1 MPATE
6 HHARS
11 VTVNFASV
19 YDRVEMDYN
28 APVLDLLSPEQKKEI
43 SQYSDTLASFT
54 EEELLLLRWRMMWR
68 AKARVKQL
76 PPKEFE
82 NFEKQIWMCRS
93 GRGWGKTLVG
103 SNWLG
108 MEAASFTSRYY
119 VVAPTK
125 DDVRYV
131 CFEGPT
137 GLYSV
142 IPPPLIVDKN
152 LALPSI
158 TLWNGSVIR
167 GFAGDT
173 PERLRGPQ
181 AAAGWLDEIASWLY
195 PQEAWDN
202 IMFGLRLGPHP
213 RLLVTGTPKPSPFI
227 RELVQNPE
235 VINVVGST
243 YENKANLPKMFFMS
257 VAKYE
262 GTKVGRQELH
272 GEVLDPEEEGF
283 VKRSEWRVWK
293 ADQPLP
299 RFKFIIL
306 SLDTAFTEKTF
317 DKKKQTRDPTAC
329 TVWGLFE
336 LPVKK
341 PNGKKKTEKHII
353 LLDAWEDWLTLPQL
367 MKRVKK
373 ERRKRYGA
381 GLHDLKLRPKIVPI
395 GQRPGPPGKK
405 IDLILIEEKGSGIS
419 LRQSLA
425 VEEIFT
431 EGYNPRRADKLER
444 LHNVSPLWSHG
455 RVWAVESEKRKG
467 EFKQWAEPV
476 VTQVC
481 TYTGPGSVKHDD
493 LLDTTTQAL
502 RLFMD
507 RFIGPMSI
515 EEDEEAARD
524 LAARDEIE
532 DREARRN
539 PYDQ

>member
-1 MPATE
+1 ME
-6 HHARS
+6 SRS
-11 VTVNFASV
+11 VTVNFSSV
-19 YDRVEMDYN
+19 YSPLEFNYER
-28 APVLDLLSPEQKKEI
+28 PVLENFQPEVAAQLTKYK
-43 SQYSDTLASFT
+43 DTLATFT
-54 EEELLLLRWRMMWR
+54 PEELYFLRWKMMWR
-68 AKARVKQL
+68 AKARLKQL

-82 NFEKQIWMCRS
+82 QFEKQIWMVRS

-103 SNWLG
+103 ANWLG
-108 MEAASFTSRYY
+108 QEAAAFTSRYY

-142 IPPPLIVDKN
+142 IPPQLIVDRN
-152 LALPSI
+152 LALPSA
-158 TLWNGSVIR
+158 TLWNGSFIR

-227 RELVQNPE
+227 RDLVANPD
-235 VINVVGST
+235 VVNVVGST
-243 YENKANLPKMFFMS
+243 YENKKNLPKMFFAS

-283 VKRSEWRVWK
+283 VKRSEWRIWP
-293 ADQPLP
+293 ADKPLP
-299 RFKFIIL
+299 KLSYIIL

-317 DKKKQTRDPTAC
+317 DKRKQARDPTAC

-336 LPVKK
+336 KKIRARSGRVKI
-341 PNGKKKTEKHII
+341 EQHIL
-353 LLDAWEDWLTLPQL
+353 LLDAWEDMLSFPQL
-367 MKRVKK
+367 VKRVKK
-373 ERRKRYGA
+373 ARRIRYGSSI
-381 GLHDLKLRPKIVPI
+381 HEPKMRPKILPI
-395 GQRPGPPGKK
+395 GQRPGPVGKK
-405 IDLILIEEKGSGIS
+405 VDLILIEEKGSGIS

-425 VEEIFT
+425 VSNIRT
-431 EGYNPRRADKLER
+431 EGYNPHRQDKLQR
-444 LHNVSPLWSHG
+444 LHYVSPLWSHG
-455 RVWAVESEKRKG
+455 RVWAVESDKRQG
-467 EFKQWAEPV
+467 EIRKWADPV

-502 RLFMD
+502 RLLMD
-507 RFIGPMSI
+507 KFIGPLDEI
-515 EEDEEAARD
+515 EEEDEQKE
-524 LAARDEIE
+524 
-532 DREARRN
+532 REAREEAEAEKASVN
-539 PYDQ
+539 PYDG

>member
-1 MPATE
+1 ME
-6 HHARS
+6 QRS
-11 VTVNFASV
+11 VTVNFATV
-19 YDRVEMDYN
+19 YQKVALNYDS
-28 APVLDLLSPEQKKEI
+28 PVLSGMPEAVSHQLKEYKDVLG
-43 SQYSDTLASFT
+43 QFT
-54 EEELLLLRWRMMWR
+54 QEELLFLRWRMMWR
-68 AKARVKQL
+68 AMARQKQL
-76 PPKEFE
+76 PPKEFDS
-82 NFEKQIWMCRS
+82 FEKTIWVARS

-108 MEAASFTSRYY
+108 MEAAAFQSQYY

-142 IPPPLIVDKN
+142 IPPRLIVASN

-227 RELVQNPE
+227 RELVASKE
-235 VINVVGST
+235 VVNVVGST
-243 YENKANLPKMFFMS
+243 YENKKNLPKLFFQS

-283 VKRSEWRVWK
+283 VKRSEWRVWPHDK
-293 ADQPLP
+293 PLP
-299 RFKFIIL
+299 KFQFIIL

-329 TVWGLFE
+329 SVWGLFE
-336 LPVKK
+336 RPIRFRS
-341 PNGKKKTEKHII
+341 GKKKIENHVL
-353 LLDAWEDWLTLPQL
+353 LLDAWEDWLTLPAL
-367 MKRVKK
+367 IKKVKK
-373 ERRKRYGA
+373 ARRIRYGSSP
-381 GLHDLKLRPKIVPI
+381 HEPVMRPKILPI
-395 GQRPGPPGKK
+395 GERPGPQGKK

-419 LRQSLA
+419 LRQALE

-431 EGYNPRRADKLER
+431 EGYNPRRADKLSR
-444 LHNVSPLWSHG
+444 LHYVSPLWAHG

-467 EFKQWAEPV
+467 EFKQWAEPLIS
-476 VTQVC
+476 QVC

-493 LLDTTTQAL
+493 LLDTTTQAI
-502 RLFMD
+502 RKIMD
-507 RFIGPMSI
+507 EFIGPLTV
-515 EEDEEAARD
+515 EEDEESRIA
-524 LAARDEIE
+524 
-532 DREARRN
+532 REAREEMAEINSRVN
-539 PYDQ
+539 PYDG

>member
-1 MPATE
+1 MQIHTDE
-6 HHARS
+6 S
-11 VTVNFASV
+11 VTVNFALA
-19 YDRVEMDYN
+19 YQRVQLDYTKPILEKLPI
-28 APVLDLLSPEQKKEI
+28 PVRHQLQ
-43 SQYSDTLASFT
+43 QYHDTLSSFT
-54 EEELLLLRWRMMWR
+54 EEELQFLRWRMMW
-68 AKARVKQL
+68 KAMAREKQL

-108 MEAASFTSRYY
+108 MEAAAFSSRYY

-142 IPPPLIVDKN
+142 IPPSLIVDKN

-158 TLWNGSVIR
+158 TLWNGSFIR

-181 AAAGWLDEIASWLY
+181 SAAAWLDEIASWLY

-227 RELVQNPE
+227 RDLVKNPE
-235 VINVVGST
+235 VVNVVGST
-243 YENKANLPKMFFMS
+243 YENKKNLPKMFFAS

-283 VKRSEWRVWK
+283 VKRSEWRVWP
-293 ADQPLP
+293 ADKPLP
-299 RFKFIIL
+299 HFSFIIL
-306 SLDTAFTEKTF
+306 SLDTAFTEKTH

-336 LPVKK
+336 RPIMRT
-341 PNGKKKTEKHII
+341 NGRKRTEKHIL
-353 LLDAWEDWLTLPQL
+353 LLDAWEDWLSLPQL
-367 MKRVKK
+367 IKRVKK
-373 ERRKRYGA
+373 ARRIRYGA
-381 GLHDLKLRPKIVPI
+381 STQEIKLRPRIVPKD
-395 GQRPGPPGKK
+395 QRPGPTGKK

-419 LRQSLA
+419 LRQALA
-425 VEEIFT
+425 VEDILT
-431 EGYNPRRADKLER
+431 QGYNPRRADKLER
-444 LHNVSPLWSHG
+444 LHYVSPLWAHG
-455 RVWAVESEKRKG
+455 RVWAVESEQRRG

-476 VTQVC
+476 ISQIC
-481 TYTGPGSVKHDD
+481 SYTGPGSVKHDD
-493 LLDTTTQAL
+493 LLDTGTQAL

-507 RFIGPMSI
+507 QFIGALTI
-515 EEDEEAARD
+515 AEDEEATR
-524 LAARDEIE
+524 
-532 DREARRN
+532 DREAREDSEASTARVN
-539 PYDQ
+539 PYDR

>member
-1 MPATE
+1 MSE
-6 HHARS
+6 RS
-11 VTVNFASV
+11 VVLNFGSV
-19 YDRVEMDYN
+19 YDRVEMNYN
-28 APVLDLLSPEQKKEI
+28 APILSSFPPGMAKEVER
-43 SQYSDTLASFT
+43 YKDTLASFT
-54 EEELLLLRWRMMWR
+54 PEELLFLRWRMMWK
-68 AKARVKQL
+68 AKARQKQL

-82 NFEKQIWMCRS
+82 QFEKSIWMCRS

-108 MEAASFTSRYY
+108 MEAASFASQYY

-142 IPPPLIVDKN
+142 IPPKLITNSN

-227 RELVQNPE
+227 RELVANKD
-235 VINVVGST
+235 VANVVGST
-243 YENKANLPKMFFMS
+243 YENKKNLPKMFFMS

-283 VKRSEWRVWK
+283 IKRSEWRLWPHDK
-293 ADQPLP
+293 PLP
-299 RFKFIIL
+299 RFKYIIL
-306 SLDTAFTEKTF
+306 SLDTAFTEETF
-317 DKKKQTRDPTAC
+317 DKKKQARDPTAC

-336 LPVKK
+336 RTIRKPSGSKK
-341 PNGKKKTEKHII
+341 IENHIL
-353 LLDAWEDWLTLPQL
+353 LLDAWEDMLSFPQL
-367 MKRVKK
+367 IKRVKK
-373 ERRKRYGA
+373 VRRIRYGA
-381 GLHDLKLRPKIVPI
+381 GLHDLKLRPKIVPV
-395 GQRPGPPGKK
+395 GQRPAPMGKK
-405 IDLILIEEKGSGIS
+405 IDTILIEEKGSGIS

-425 VEEIFT
+425 VEQIKT
-431 EGYNPRRADKLER
+431 AGYNPRRADKLER
-444 LHNVSPLWSHG
+444 LHYISPLWAHS
-455 RVWAVESEKRKG
+455 RVWAVESEKREG

-476 VTQVC
+476 ITQCC
-481 TYTGPGSVKHDD
+481 TYTGPGSLKHDD

-502 RLFMD
+502 RLLMD
-507 RFIGPMSI
+507 NHIGPLTI
-515 EEDEEAARD
+515 EEDD
-524 LAARDEIE
+524 DERQ
-532 DREARRN
+532 DREAREAAEESKGRDGN
-539 PYDQ
+539 PYDG

>member
-1 MPATE
+1 MQTAS
-6 HHARS
+6 RS
-11 VTVNFASV
+11 VVVNFASV
-19 YDRVEMDYN
+19 YDRVEMNYDK
-28 APVLDLLSPEQKKEI
+28 PILDHFSPEQQKEVAR
-43 SQYSDTLASFT
+43 YADTLASFT
-54 EEELLLLRWRMMWR
+54 AEELLLLRWRMMWR
-68 AKARVKQL
+68 AKARKKQL

-82 NFEKQIWMCRS
+82 SFEKTIWMCRS

-108 MEAASFTSRYY
+108 IEAASFSSQYY

-142 IPPPLIVDKN
+142 IPPQLIASSN

-181 AAAGWLDEIASWLY
+181 AAAAWLDEIASWLY
-195 PQEAWDN
+195 AQEAWDN
-202 IMFGLRLGPHP
+202 IAFGLRLGQHP

-227 RELVQNPE
+227 RDLVANKE
-235 VINVVGST
+235 VVNVVGST
-243 YENKANLPKMFFMS
+243 YENKANLPKMFFAS

-283 VKRSEWRVWK
+283 VKRSDWRVWP
-293 ADQPLP
+293 ADKPLP
-299 RFKFIIL
+299 KFKFIIL

-317 DKKKQTRDPTAC
+317 DKKKQQRDPTAC

-336 LPVKK
+336 RPVAK
-341 PNGKKKTEKHII
+341 PNGKAKTEKHII

-367 MKRVKK
+367 IRKVRK
-373 ERRKRYGA
+373 ERRKRYGK
-381 GLHDLKLRPKIVPI
+381 GLHELKLRPKIVPI
-395 GQRPGPPGKK
+395 EQRPGPTGKK

-425 VEEIFT
+425 VEQIFT

-444 LHNVSPLWSHG
+444 LHYVSPLWAHG
-455 RVWAVESEKRKG
+455 RVWAVESEKRRG

-476 VTQVC
+476 ITQVC
-481 TYTGPGSVKHDD
+481 TYTGPGSVKWDD

-507 RFIGPMSI
+507 RFIGPLSV
-515 EEDEEAARD
+515 EEDEEAAQEQ
-524 LAARDEIE
+524 AAREEIE
-532 DREARRN
+532 ERQAGVN
-539 PYDQ
+539 PYAA

>member
-1 MPATE
+1 MSE
-6 HHARS
+6 QRS
-11 VTVNFASV
+11 VTLNFGSV
-19 YDRVEMDYN
+19 YDRVKLDYN
-28 APVLDLLSPEQKKEI
+28 APLLSGFTQEQQHELK
-43 SQYSDTLASFT
+43 QYKDTLATFT
-54 EEELLLLRWRMMWR
+54 EEELLFLRWRMMWR
-68 AKARVKQL
+68 AKARKKQL

-82 NFEKQIWMCRS
+82 EFEKTIWMCRS

-108 MEAASFTSRYY
+108 MEAASFQSQYY

-142 IPPPLIVDKN
+142 IPPRLISHSN

-181 AAAGWLDEIASWLY
+181 AAAAWLDEIASWLY

-202 IMFGLRLGPHP
+202 IAFGLRLGPNP

-227 RELVQNPE
+227 RELVSNPD
-235 VINVVGST
+235 VVNVVGST
-243 YENKANLPKMFFMS
+243 YENKKNLPKIFFQS
-257 VAKYE
+257 VSKYE

-283 VKRSEWRVWK
+283 IKRSEWRLWPSDK
-293 ADQPLP
+293 PLP
-299 RFKFIIL
+299 QFKYIIL

-317 DKKKQTRDPTAC
+317 DKKKQQRDPTAC

-336 LPVKK
+336 RTVRKT
-341 PNGKKKTEKHII
+341 NGRKRIENHIL
-353 LLDAWEDWLTLPQL
+353 LLDAWEDQLSFPQL
-367 MKRVKK
+367 IKRVKK
-373 ERRKRYGA
+373 ARRIRYGA
-381 GLHDLKLRPKIVPI
+381 GNQKLLLRPKIIPLER
-395 GQRPGPPGKK
+395 RPAPTGKK
-405 IDLILIEEKGSGIS
+405 IDTILIEAKGSGIS
-419 LRQSLA
+419 LMQSLA
-425 VEEIFT
+425 VEQIKT
-431 EGYNPRRADKLER
+431 EGYNPGRADKLER
-444 LHNVSPLWSHG
+444 LHYISPLWAHS
-455 RVWAVESEKRKG
+455 RVWAVESELKGKEG

-476 VTQVC
+476 ITQCC

-502 RLFMD
+502 RLLMD
-507 RFIGPMSI
+507 EHIGPLSV
-515 EEDEEAARD
+515 EEDDEEALER
-524 LAARDEIE
+524 ET
-532 DREARRN
+532 REASESTREPEN
-539 PYDQ
+539 PYG

>member
-1 MPATE
+1 ME
-6 HHARS
+6 HTRS
-11 VTVNFASV
+11 VTVNFATV
-19 YDRVEMDYN
+19 YQRVALNYDS
-28 APVLDLLSPEQKKEI
+28 PLLTGLPQEI
-43 SQYSDTLASFT
+43 SSQLTQYKDTLAQFT
-54 EEELLLLRWRMMWR
+54 QEELLFLRWRMMWR
-68 AKARVKQL
+68 AMARQKQL

-82 NFEKQIWMCRS
+82 TFEKTIWVARS

-108 MEAASFTSRYY
+108 MEAAAFSSQYY

-142 IPPPLIVDKN
+142 IPPKLIVASN

-227 RELVQNPE
+227 RELVSSKE
-235 VINVVGST
+235 VVNVVGST
-243 YENKANLPKMFFMS
+243 YENKKNLPKLFFQS

-283 VKRSEWRVWK
+283 VKRSEWRVWP
-293 ADQPLP
+293 ADKPLP
-299 RFKFIIL
+299 KFQFIIL

-317 DKKKQTRDPTAC
+317 DKKKQLRDPTAC
-329 TVWGLFE
+329 SVWGLFE
-336 LPVKK
+336 RPIRFRS
-341 PNGKKKTEKHII
+341 GKKKIESHII

-367 MKRVKK
+367 IKRVKK
-373 ERRKRYGA
+373 ARRIRYGA
-381 GLHDLKLRPKIVPI
+381 SPHEPRMRPKILPI
-395 GQRPGPPGKK
+395 GERAGPQGKK

-419 LRQSLA
+419 LRQALE

-431 EGYNPRRADKLER
+431 EGYNPRRADKLSR
-444 LHNVSPLWSHG
+444 LHYVSPLWAHG

-467 EFKQWAEPV
+467 EFKQWAEPLIS
-476 VTQVC
+476 QVC
-481 TYTGPGSVKHDD
+481 TYTGPGSVRHDD
-493 LLDTTTQAL
+493 LLDTTTQAV
-502 RLFMD
+502 RKFMD
-507 RFIGPMSI
+507 EFIGPLTVV
-515 EEDEEAARD
+515 EDEDTRRE
-524 LAARDEIE
+524 
-532 DREARRN
+532 REAREEIDEIKSRVN
-539 PYDQ
+539 PYDG

>member
-1 MPATE
+1 M
-6 HHARS
+6 
-11 VTVNFASV
+11 N
-19 YDRVEMDYN
+19 YDK
-28 APVLDLLSPEQKKEI
+28 PVLDYLAPEQQKELAK
-43 SQYSDTLASFT
+43 YSDTLATFT
-54 EEELLLLRWRMMWR
+54 PEELLVLRWRMMWR
-68 AKARVKQL
+68 AKARQKQL

-82 NFEKQIWMCRS
+82 EFEKTIWMCRS

-103 SNWLG
+103 ANWLG
-108 MEAASFTSRYY
+108 IEAASFSSRYY

-142 IPPPLIVDKN
+142 IPPQLIVDKN

-181 AAAGWLDEIASWLY
+181 AAAAWLDEIASWLY

-202 IMFGLRLGPHP
+202 IAFGLRLGPHP

-227 RELVQNPE
+227 RDLVANPE
-235 VINVVGST
+235 VVNIVGST
-243 YENKANLPKMFFMS
+243 YENKANLPKMFFAS

-283 VKRSEWRVWK
+283 VKRSEWRTWP
-293 ADQPLP
+293 ADKPLP
-299 RFKFIIL
+299 RFRFIIL

-317 DKKKQTRDPTAC
+317 DKKKQQRDPTAC

-336 LPVKK
+336 LPVRQAS
-341 PNGKKKTEKHII
+341 GKAKNEKHIL
-353 LLDAWEDWLTLPQL
+353 LLDAWEDWLTFPQL
-367 MKRVKK
+367 MKRVRK
-373 ERRKRYGA
+373 ERRKRYGKGA
-381 GLHDLKLRPKIVPI
+381 QDLKLRPKIVPI
-395 GQRPGPPGKK
+395 EQRPGPTGKK

-419 LRQSLA
+419 LRQALA
-425 VEEIFT
+425 VEQIFT

-444 LHNVSPLWSHG
+444 LHYVSPLWAHG

-476 VTQVC
+476 VSQVC
-481 TYTGPGSVKHDD
+481 TYTGPGSVKADD

-507 RFIGPMSI
+507 QHIGPLDVH
-515 EEDEEAARD
+515 ETDEEAQAR
-524 LAARDEIE
+524 AAREEIE
-532 DREARRN
+532 EQQAKRN
-539 PYDQ
+539 PYAA

>member
-1 MPATE
+1 MTATQ
-6 HHARS
+6 HSSRS
-11 VTVNFASV
+11 VIVNFASV
-19 YDRVEMDYN
+19 YDRVEMDYT
-28 APVLDLLSPEQKKEI
+28 APLLDSLPPEQAKEI
-43 SQYSDTLASFT
+43 AKYKDTLASFT
-54 EEELLLLRWRMMWR
+54 EEELLFLRWRMMWK

-82 NFEKQIWMCRS
+82 SFEKTIWMCRS

-108 MEAASFTSRYY
+108 MEAAAFPSRYY

-142 IPPPLIVDKN
+142 IPPQLIVDKN
-152 LALPSI
+152 LALPSV

-181 AAAGWLDEIASWLY
+181 AAAAWLDEIASWLY
-195 PQEAWDN
+195 AQEAWDN
-202 IMFGLRLGPHP
+202 IAFGLRLGPHP

-227 RELVQNPE
+227 RDLVANKE
-235 VINVVGST
+235 VVNVVGST
-243 YENKANLPKMFFMS
+243 YENKENLPKMFFAS

-283 VKRSEWRVWK
+283 VKRSEWRVWP
-293 ADQPLP
+293 ADKPLP
-299 RFKFIIL
+299 KFKFIIL
-306 SLDTAFTEKTF
+306 SLDTAFTEQTF
-317 DKKKQTRDPTAC
+317 DKKKQQRDPTAG

-336 LPVKK
+336 RPVSKA
-341 PNGKKKTEKHII
+341 NGKSKTEKHII
-353 LLDAWEDWLTLPQL
+353 LLDAWEDWLTFPQL
-367 MKRVKK
+367 IRRVRK

-381 GLHDLKLRPKIVPI
+381 GLQSLKLRPKIVPI
-395 GQRPGPPGKK
+395 GQRPGPMGKK

-419 LRQSLA
+419 LRQNLA
-425 VEEIFT
+425 VEQIFT

-444 LHNVSPLWSHG
+444 LHYVSPLWAHG
-455 RVWAVESEKRKG
+455 RVWAVESEKRRG

-476 VTQVC
+476 ITQVC

-502 RLFMD
+502 RLFMNKYL
-507 RFIGPMSI
+507 GPLSV
-515 EEDEEAARD
+515 EEDEDAIQEQ
-524 LAARDEIE
+524 AARDEIE
-532 DREARRN
+532 EQQARVN
-539 PYDQ
+539 PYAA

>member
-1 MPATE
+1 ME
-6 HHARS
+6 SRS
-11 VTVNFASV
+11 TVVNFSSV
-19 YDRVEMDYN
+19 YERAPLDYN
-28 APVLDLLSPEQKKEI
+28 APLIDALSPEQAKEFKK
-43 SQYSDTLASFT
+43 YSDTLASFT
-54 EEELLLLRWRMMWR
+54 EEELLFLRWRMQWKAM
-68 AKARVKQL
+68 ARVKQL
-76 PPKEFE
+76 PPREFAE
-82 NFEKQIWMCRS
+82 FEKQIWMCRS

-108 MEAASFTSRYY
+108 MEAAAFPSQYY

-142 IPPPLIVDKN
+142 IPPKLIVDKN

-158 TLWNGSVIR
+158 TLWNGSKIR

-227 RELVQNPE
+227 RDLVANKE

-283 VKRSEWRVWK
+283 VKRSEWRVWP
-293 ADQPLP
+293 ADRPLP
-299 RFKFIIL
+299 RFEYIIL
-306 SLDTAFTEKTF
+306 SLDTAFTEKTH

-329 TVWGLFE
+329 TVWGLFDR
-336 LPVKK
+336 PVAK
-341 PNGKKKTEKHII
+341 PNGRKKTEKHIM
-353 LLDAWEDWLTLPQL
+353 LLDGWEDWLTLPQL
-367 MKRVKK
+367 IRRTKK
-373 ERRKRYGA
+373 ARRIRYGKTI
-381 GLHDLKLRPKIVPI
+381 HDPLLRPKIVPM
-395 GQRPGPPGKK
+395 GQRPGPQGKK
-405 IDLILIEEKGSGIS
+405 IDTILIEEKGSGIS
-419 LRQSLA
+419 LMQALA
-425 VEEIFT
+425 VEGILA
-431 EGYNPRRADKLER
+431 EGYNPRRQDKLQR
-444 LHNVSPLWSHG
+444 LHYISPLWAHG

-476 VTQVC
+476 VSQIC

-507 RFIGPMSI
+507 NFIGPLT
-515 EEDEEAARD
+515 EDESPDEDDAARR
-524 LAARDEIE
+524 APRE
-532 DREARRN
+532 DDDPRSNRN
-539 PYDQ
+539 PYDT

>member
-1 MPATE
+1 ME
-6 HHARS
+6 NRS
-11 VTVNFASV
+11 TIVNFSSV
-19 YDRVEMDYN
+19 YERAPLNYEE
-28 APVLDLLSPEQKKEI
+28 PVLDFLTEEQKQQV
-43 SQYSDTLASFT
+43 SQYKDTLASFT
-54 EEELLLLRWRMMWR
+54 EEELLFLRWRMQW
-68 AKARVKQL
+68 KAMARNKQL

-82 NFEKQIWMCRS
+82 AFEKQIWMCRS

-108 MEAASFTSRYY
+108 IEAATYPSRYY

-142 IPPPLIVDKN
+142 IPQKLIVDKN

-158 TLWNGSVIR
+158 TLWNGSIIR

-227 RELVQNPE
+227 RDLVKNPE
-235 VINVVGST
+235 VINIVGST

-283 VKRSEWRVWK
+283 VKRSEWRVWPSDR
-293 ADQPLP
+293 ALP
-299 RFKFIIL
+299 RFEYIIL
-306 SLDTAFTEKTF
+306 SLDTAFTEKTH

-336 LPVKK
+336 RPVTK
-341 PNGKKKTEKHII
+341 PNGRKKTEKHIM

-367 MKRVKK
+367 IKKVKK
-373 ERRKRYGA
+373 SRRVRYGKSIHNP
-381 GLHDLKLRPKIVPI
+381 LLRPKIIPP
-395 GQRPGPPGKK
+395 GQRPGPQGKK

-425 VEEIFT
+425 VEDIFT
-431 EGYNPRRADKLER
+431 EGYNPRRQDKLQR
-444 LHNVSPLWSHG
+444 LHYVSPLWAHG
-455 RVWAVESEKRKG
+455 RVWAVESEKRRG

-476 VTQVC
+476 ISQVC
-481 TYTGPGSVKHDD
+481 SYTGPGSVKKDD

-502 RLFMD
+502 RLFLD
-507 RFIGPMSI
+507 EYIGALTI
-515 EEDEEAARD
+515 EESDEEVQERESRE
-524 LAARDEIE
+524 ARDEA
-532 DREARRN
+532 REARGN
-539 PYDQ
+539 PYDT

>member
-1 MPATE
+1 MESRGT
-6 HHARS
+6 
-11 VTVNFASV
+11 VVNFSSV
-19 YDRVEMDYN
+19 YERAPLNYGE
-28 APVLDLLSPEQKKEI
+28 PVLDFLSDEQKEQVA
-43 SQYSDTLASFT
+43 QYQDTLASFT
-54 EEELLLLRWRMMWR
+54 EEELLLLRWRMQWR
-68 AKARVKQL
+68 AMARMKQL
-76 PPKEFE
+76 PPREFE

-108 MEAASFTSRYY
+108 IEAASFSSRYY

-142 IPPPLIVDKN
+142 IPPQLIVDKN

-158 TLWNGSVIR
+158 TLWNGSIIR

-227 RELVQNPE
+227 RDLVANKE
-235 VINVVGST
+235 VVNVVGST

-283 VKRSEWRVWK
+283 VKRSEWRVWP
-293 ADQPLP
+293 ADRPLP
-299 RFKFIIL
+299 KFLYIIL
-306 SLDTAFTEKTF
+306 SLDTAFTEKTH

-336 LPVKK
+336 RPSTTQSGRKK
-341 PNGKKKTEKHII
+341 IEKHIM

-367 MKRVKK
+367 IRRVKK
-373 ERRKRYGA
+373 ARRVRYGKS
-381 GLHDLKLRPKIVPI
+381 LHEPMLRPKIVPM
-395 GQRPGPPGKK
+395 GQRPGPQGKR
-405 IDLILIEEKGSGIS
+405 IDTILIEEKGSGIS
-419 LRQSLA
+419 LRQALD
-425 VEEIFT
+425 VEGIFT
-431 EGYNPRRADKLER
+431 EGYNPRRQDKLQR
-444 LHNVSPLWSHG
+444 LHYVSPLWAHG

-476 VTQVC
+476 ITQIC
-481 TYTGPGSVKHDD
+481 TYTGPGSVNHDD
-493 LLDTTTQAL
+493 LLDTSTQAL
-502 RLFMD
+502 RLFLD
-507 RFIGPMSI
+507 QFIGALTM
-515 EEDEEAARD
+515 EEDDEEILERQ
-524 LAARDEIE
+524 R
-532 DREARRN
+532 REAREDSDQRVGN